1 MSHIYFLGIGGIG
14 MSALARYFHQKGVKV
29 SGYDRTPSVVT
40 DALQAEGIAVHF
52 DENAAQ
58 LEGVEQLVYTP
69 AIKQHIAF
77 EVAKEKG
84 IPVLKRAQVLGE
96 ISKNYPTLAVAGT
109 HGKTTTSTML
119 AHLLRTCGVDCTA
132 FLGGIARNLN
142 DSNFVIG
149 SSPYCVVEADEFDR
163 SFLTLHPQM
172 AIITS
177 LDADHLD
184 IYGDDTEV
192 KNSYRTFAQQLRAGG
207 SLLVHHAIG
216 GFDWGREVLTYG
228 IGEGDFRATNLRF
241 EKLQTIFDYEGK
253 DLTIRNIKLPLPGKH
268 NVLNA
273 TAAITLTHWAGGNME
288 KLVQAF
294 AGFKGIYR
302 RFEVKLHTDELTV
315 IDDYAHHP
323 TELQAAI
330 QTARD
335 LFPDRQLITLFQPHL
350 FTRTRDFCEGFAAAL
365 SSSDVSLLLPIYP
378 ARELPIEGVTSD
390 MILAKMTNQEKYIIE
405 KQAII
410 SKLISKLQRPSVI
423 LITGAGDVDREV
435 ATIVNEL
442 QKRF

>member
-40 DALQAEGIAVHF
+40 DALQAEGIAVYF
-52 DENAAQ
+52 EENAAQ

-69 AIKQHIAF
+69 AIKQHLAF

-84 IPVLKRAQVLGE
+84 IPTLKRAQVLGE

-132 FLGGIARNLN
+132 FLGGISRNLH

-163 SFLTLHPQM
+163 SFLTLHPEM

-192 KNSYRTFAQQLRAGG
+192 KNSYRAFAQQLRAEGR
-207 SLLVHHAIG
+207 LLVHHAIG
-216 GFDWGREVLTYG
+216 GFDWGRDVLTYG

-241 EKLQTIFDYEGK
+241 EKLQTIFDYESK
-253 DLTIRNIKLPLPGKH
+253 NLTIRNIKLPLPGRH

-273 TAAITLTHWAGGNME
+273 TAAITLTHWAGGNTE
-288 KLVQAF
+288 KVVQAF
-294 AGFKGIYR
+294 EAFKGIYR
-302 RFEVKLHTDELTV
+302 RFEVRLHTDALTV

-335 LFPDRQLITLFQPHL
+335 LFPERQLITLFQPHL
-350 FTRTRDFCEGFAAAL
+350 FTRTRDFCADFAAAL
-365 SSSDVSLLLPIYP
+365 SRSDVSLLLPIYP

-390 MILAKMTNQEKYIIE
+390 IILAKMTNSKKYIIE
-405 KQAII
+405 KQVII
-410 SKLISKLQRPSVI
+410 STLTSKLQRPTVI

-435 ATIVNEL
+435 ATIVDAF
-442 QKRF
+442 R